1 MEALSAANYS
11 CLLSPSFTGCT
22 DVQDF
27 RTQFAAFS
35 HLPIGSSD
43 SRPPPA
49 FLFCRLSGDSLT
61 FHRSLTTAQ
70 EGSYNELRR
79 LIRQQYKA
87 NADVLKAQIKS
98 CRQLPGQNVSAFHR
112 TLRDMAGKVYTD
124 DAVSNELLL
133 TTFIEGLA
141 NSVVRW
147 ERRKAKPTVVKNA
160 VSLALEMQPYLNIHG
175 QQPDTSA
182 ECPKKLTCPSTS
194 DSELF
199 CDLIFNFTEESKRV
213 ADERSGPR
221 NDTAVVNVLAAAYR
235 NNRSP
240 TTTLIKVSAAIGT
253 KVKKIAPIAE
263 VTPQSRSITRFKQ
276 KSEFQKFWNLHREKM
291 PTLPP

>member
-1 MEALSAANYS
+1 MKAPSHAANYS
-11 CLLSPSFTGCT
+11 CLLSPSFTGT
-22 DVQDF
+22 
-27 RTQFAAFS
+27 TTSKTFALNSQLFHTFQLGPLTPDPRPLFFS
-35 HLPIGSSD
+35 ACLN
-43 SRPPPA
+43 
-49 FLFCRLSGDSLT
+49 GDALT
-61 FHRSLTTAQ
+61 FHRSLTNAQ
-70 EGSYNELRR
+70 EGSYNELNR

-87 NADVLKAQIKS
+87 NADVLKAQVKS
-98 CRQLPGQNVSAFHR
+98 LRQLPGQNVSAFHR
-112 TLRDMAGKVYTD
+112 TLRDLAGKAYTD

-133 TTFIEGLA
+133 NTLIEGLA

-182 ECPKKLTCPSTS
+182 ECPKNLTGPSTS

-199 CDLIFNFTEESKRV
+199 CVLIFTFTEGSKRV

-263 VTPQSRSITRFKQ
+263 VTPSIEVNHKIQTIK
-276 KSEFQKFWNLHREKM
+276 
-291 PTLPP
+291 